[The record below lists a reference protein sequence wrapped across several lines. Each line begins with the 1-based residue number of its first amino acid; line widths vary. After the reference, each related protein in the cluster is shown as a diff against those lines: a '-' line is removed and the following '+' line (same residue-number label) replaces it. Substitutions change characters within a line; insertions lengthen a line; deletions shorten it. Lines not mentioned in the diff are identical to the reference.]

1 MNEIEISV
9 TGNVCSEVSQ
19 HDYAG
24 GRFTRFS
31 VACTPRLFKEG
42 RWSDGPTSFFRV
54 GCFGNLG
61 ANVFASVHKGDPVL
75 VRGRVTV
82 RNWESDGVTRTSV
95 DINADSVGH
104 DLRFGGAVFQRARRE
119 AASTDDAPWS
129 AVPAELAQ
137 EGRDAGLSANRV
149 QADAAG
155 VAG

>member
-1 MNEIEISV
+1 MNEIEITV
-9 TGNVCSEVSQ
+9 TGKVCSDVSQ

-24 GRFTRFS
+24 GKLTRFS
-31 VACTPRLFKEG
+31 VACTPRVYKEG
-42 RWSDGPTSFFRV
+42 RWSDGPTSFLRV

-61 ANVFASVHKGDPVL
+61 ANVFASLHKGDAVI

-104 DLRFGGAVFQRARRE
+104 DLRFGSAVFQRARRE
-119 AASTDDAPWS
+119 TPATGDAPW
-129 AVPAELAQ
+129 AGVPADLAAD
-137 EGRDAGLSANRV
+137 GREAGLSADRV

-155 VAG
+155 VAA